1 MITQERD
8 GLLLSDD
15 ASRLDVALVHHWLS
29 DLSYWAAG
37 RSLDIVRRSIE
48 RSWCLGVYSDAE
60 LVAFTRVVTDE
71 ATIAWICDVFVTE
84 EYRGRGI
91 GTWMARVAVDRCA
104 EAGVRRILLATSDA
118 HGVYSK
124 VGFRPLVAPERWMEI
139 DLHST

>member
-37 RSLDIVRRSIE
+37 RSLDIVGRSIE

-71 ATIAWICDVFVTE
+71 VTIAWICDVFVTE